1 MAKVKEEL
9 LNAVK
14 EAQKNLQAIQ
24 MELGV
29 IVLAELRKDALLK
42 AYEEQQ
48 GKIKEATDAI
58 QAEYGDG
65 NVDLETGEFTPAPAP
80 EAEIVE

>member
-14 EAQKNLQAIQ
+14 EAQKNMQAIQ

-29 IVLAELRKDALLK
+29 IMLAELRKDALLK

-48 GKIKEATDAI
+48 AEIKNATEAI
-58 QAEYGDG
+58 QSEMGDG
-65 NVDLETGEFTPAPAP
+65 NVDLETGEFTPATG
-80 EAEIVE
+80 AEVIE

>member
-1 MAKVKEEL
+1 MAKVNQEL
-9 LNAVK
+9 LDAVK

-29 IVLAELRKDALLK
+29 IVLAELRKAALLK

-48 GKIKEATDAI
+48 AKIKEATDAI
-58 QAEYGDG
+58 QATHGDG

-80 EAEIVE
+80 EAEVVE

>member
-1 MAKVKEEL
+1 MTKVKEEL
-9 LNAVK
+9 LNVVK
-14 EAQKNLQAIQ
+14 ESQKNLQAIQ

-29 IVLAELRKDALLK
+29 IMLAELRKDALLK

-48 GKIKEATDAI
+48 AKLKEATDAI
-58 QAEYGDG
+58 QAEHGDG
-65 NVDLETGEFTPAPAP
+65 NVSLETGEFTPAPVP

>member
-58 QAEYGDG
+58 QAEHGDG
-65 NVDLETGEFTPAPAP
+65 SVDIESGEFTPAPVP
-80 EAEIVE
+80 EAEVVE

>member
-1 MAKVKEEL
+1 
-9 LNAVK
+9 
-14 EAQKNLQAIQ
+14 
-24 MELGV
+24 V

-42 AYEEQQ
+42 AYEEQH

-58 QAEYGDG
+58 QAELGDG

>member
-58 QAEYGDG
+58 QAEHGDG
-65 NVDLETGEFTPAPAP
+65 SVDIETGEFTPAPAP

>member
-14 EAQKNLQAIQ
+14 EAQKNMQAIQ

-29 IVLAELRKDALLK
+29 IMLAELRKDALLK

-48 GKIKEATDAI
+48 AEIKKATEAI
-58 QAEYGDG
+58 QSEMGDG
-65 NVDLETGEFTPAPAP
+65 NVDLETGEFTPATG
-80 EAEIVE
+80 AEVIE

>member
-1 MAKVKEEL
+1 MTKVKEEL

-14 EAQKNLQAIQ
+14 ESQKNLQAIQ

-48 GKIKEATDAI
+48 AKLKEATDAI
-58 QAEYGDG
+58 QKTHGDG
-65 NVDLETGEFTPAPAP
+65 NVSLETGEFTPAPPA
-80 EAEIVE
+80 EAEVVE

>member
-1 MAKVKEEL
+1 MAKVNQEL
-9 LNAVK
+9 LDAVK

-29 IVLAELRKDALLK
+29 IVLAELRKAALLK

-48 GKIKEATDAI
+48 AKIKEATDAI
-58 QAEYGDG
+58 QAEMGDG
-65 NVDLETGEFTPAPAP
+65 SVDLETGEFTPTPAP
-80 EAEIVE
+80 EAEVVE

>member
-58 QAEYGDG
+58 QA
-65 NVDLETGEFTPAPAP
+65 
-80 EAEIVE
+80 

>member
-14 EAQKNLQAIQ
+14 EAQKNMQAIQ

-48 GKIKEATDAI
+48 EEIKKATDAI
-58 QAEYGDG
+58 QAEHGDG
-65 NVDLETGEFTPAPAP
+65 SVDIETGEFTPAPLP
-80 EAEIVE
+80 EAEVVE

>member
-14 EAQKNLQAIQ
+14 EAQKNMQAIQ

-29 IVLAELRKDALLK
+29 IMLAELRKDALLK

-48 GKIKEATDAI
+48 AEINKATEAI
-58 QAEYGDG
+58 QSEMGDG
-65 NVDLETGEFTPAPAP
+65 NVDLETGEFTPATG
-80 EAEIVE
+80 AEVIE

>member
-1 MAKVKEEL
+1 MAKVKQEL
-9 LNAVK
+9 LDAVK

-48 GKIKEATDAI
+48 AKIKEATDAI
-58 QAEYGDG
+58 QAEHGDG
-65 NVDLETGEFTPAPAP
+65 SVDIETGEFTPAPVP
-80 EAEIVE
+80 EAEVVE

>member
-29 IVLAELRKDALLK
+29 LYLLNS
-42 AYEEQQ
+42 AR
-48 GKIKEATDAI
+48 
-58 QAEYGDG
+58 
-65 NVDLETGEFTPAPAP
+65 TPY
-80 EAEIVE
+80 

>member
-1 MAKVKEEL
+1 MAKVKQEL
-9 LNAVK
+9 LDAVK
-14 EAQKNLQAIQ
+14 EVQKNLQAIQ
-24 MELGV
+24 MELGA
-29 IVLAELRKDALLK
+29 IALAELRKDALLK

-58 QAEYGDG
+58 QAELGDG